1 MKAILVMA
9 LIVCLASESYAA
21 IPLRQSCLLPP
32 KPGLCKAYMP
42 RFHYSR
48 AAGTCRQFIYGGC
61 GGNAN
66 NFRSLRECLTACSGT
81 RG

>member
-1 MKAILVMA
+1 MKAILVIA

-21 IPLRQSCLLPP
+21 IRPRQSCLLPP
-32 KPGLCKAYMP
+32 KPGPCKAYMP

-48 AAGTCRQFIYGGC
+48 AAGTCKEFIYGGC
-61 GGNAN
+61 RGNAN
-66 NFRSLRECLTACSGT
+66 NFFTLRECLAACSGT